1 MYFNLISQKHKQFK
15 DKKSKYKKKEKRKK
29 MGQAYSFCFY
39 SHVSCS
45 QNQLNLL
52 KPQKTAKI
60 LYIKIVFHITMT
72 QKISIQE

>member
-15 DKKSKYKKKEKRKK
+15 DKKSKYKKKRKK
-29 MGQAYSFCFY
+29 KGQAYSFCFY

-45 QNQLNLL
+45 QNQLSLL

-72 QKISIQE
+72 QKISIQA